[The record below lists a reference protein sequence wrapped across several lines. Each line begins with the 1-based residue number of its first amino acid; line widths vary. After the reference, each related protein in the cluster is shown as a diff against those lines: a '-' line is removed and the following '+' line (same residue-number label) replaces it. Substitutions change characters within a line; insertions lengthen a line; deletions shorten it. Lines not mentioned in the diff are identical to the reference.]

1 MTPAINRR
9 SFLVGCSA
17 AIAAMSGGR
26 LTGMAL
32 GAPSSEAEV
41 LVTVFLRGGWDAL
54 SVLPPLGGPDRALYE
69 SARPGLRVP
78 VKGKG
83 AALALGTLGQT
94 PLGLHPALEPLHD
107 LYTQGVLAVVPATGL
122 PGGGRSHFE
131 AQETLERGVLQ
142 QTGAP
147 SSSGWMT
154 RFLDTLPGTSALL
167 SPAMALQ
174 DRLPSVLRGRTDVV
188 SAQRLQDLNFTDDEA
203 YRQYLFGHL
212 GRMWTGD
219 TALATAGR
227 ATLRAL
233 QAVSGV
239 TRGEYQPAGGARYP
253 DGAFGD
259 GLQTLARS
267 VRSGLGVRAA
277 ALDLGGWDTHQY
289 QGMNQGEHFWSLLGE
304 LGSGLRALYQDL
316 ASTPEHFERRLTVVV
331 MSEFGRRLSENAA
344 GGTDHGHGGAMLV
357 LGGSVKGGKLYGRW
371 PGLDT
376 DQLFERSD
384 LDVTTDYRA
393 VFSEILL
400 QKFHHPNLAAV
411 FPGFKPG
418 AGLGIV

>member
-1 MTPAINRR
+1 MTPSINRR

-32 GAPSSEAEV
+32 GAPNSEAEV

-69 SARPGLRVP
+69 AARTSLRVP
-78 VKGKG
+78 VRGKG
-83 AALALGTLGQT
+83 AALELGSLGQT

-107 LYTQGVLAVVPATGL
+107 LYKQGVLAVIPATGL

-131 AQETLERGVLQ
+131 AQETLERGA
-142 QTGAP
+142 GP
-147 SSSGWMT
+147 GSSGWMT
-154 RFLDTLPGTSALL
+154 RFLDTLPDTSALL

-174 DRLPSVLRGRTDVV
+174 DRQPSVLRGRTDAV
-188 SAQRLQDLNFTDDEA
+188 SAQRLQDLNFTDDEG
-203 YRQYLFGHL
+203 YRKYLFGHL
-212 GRMWTGD
+212 DRMWTGD
-219 TALATAGR
+219 TALAVSGR
-227 ATLRAL
+227 ATLKTL
-233 QAVSGV
+233 QAISGV
-239 TRGEYQPAGGARYP
+239 TKGDYQPAGGARYP
-253 DGAFGD
+253 EGSFGD

-277 ALDLGGWDTHQY
+277 AVDLGGWDTHQW
-289 QGMNQGEHFWSLLGE
+289 QGMNQGEHFWSLLSE

-331 MSEFGRRLSENAA
+331 MSEFGRRLSENDS
-344 GGTDHGHGGAMLV
+344 GGTDHGHGGAMLL
-357 LGGSVKGGKLYGRW
+357 LGGSVRGGKLYGRW

-376 DQLFERSD
+376 DQLFERAD

-400 QKFHHPNLAAV
+400 EKFHHPNLAAV

-418 AGLGIV
+418 AGLGLV